1 MADEKKATRKPPFLD
16 LIRLFYIIPALQML
30 IFTASE
36 VAKFGRTEM
45 LEKFFGKMWDF
56 FSGRCGKNFRENV
69 EMEGRA
75 AII

>member
-1 MADEKKATRKPPFLD
+1 MADEKKATRRPPFLD

-36 VAKFGRTEM
+36 LQNSEERRCWKNFSGKCGIFFREDVGKI
-45 LEKFFGKMWDF
+45 FGKMWKW
-56 FSGRCGKNFRENV
+56 G
-69 EMEGRA
+69 GRA